1 MRSNLKLIFILF
13 IIGLLT
19 SCSQLDQQLSYPTTV
34 HSVCEPN
41 ESLLIC
47 DSADKKECY
56 GWLGDKPIYIE
67 EEL

>member
-19 SCSQLDQQLSYPTTV
+19 SCSQLDQQLSCHPIKST
-34 HSVCEPN
+34 
-41 ESLLIC
+41 
-47 DSADKKECY
+47 ECV